1 MHAIAFAS
9 VFTALV
15 VTLLLAFKGCFDL
28 SKNRD
33 SVLVWMERG
42 QLACTG
48 LLCLSSW
55 ILTLALV
62 NRDFSFL
69 YVQEY
74 TDTFLPTFY
83 AVTAFW
89 AGQDG
94 SFLFWALMLAVLGSL
109 MIFTPGYRLMEQRT
123 KMWFWLFFLLVQ
135 GFFLLL
141 LTSVS
146 NPFVQLINPP
156 AQGNGMNPLLQNPG
170 MIFHPPLLFIGYAGF
185 TIPCCLAF
193 AHCVT
198 GSPFLWLERCR
209 NWLVIAWIFLTA
221 GIILGAWW
229 SYMELGWGGYWAWD
243 PVENASLIPW
253 FSATALLHTALIG
266 RTRKGLLKT
275 NIFLA
280 SLTLLLCFYGTFI
293 VRSGFIQSLH
303 AFGSGGVGV
312 PLMAFMILTLVVTLV
327 VIHGCRHCAS
337 RELDGMLSKPGILLI
352 VVWLLLALGGIV
364 FLGVNWPVISGL
376 WSENTVGLGP
386 DFYNRVCLPPM
397 ALVVLLL
404 GFCPWLAWK
413 SGFKSR
419 LGLALTLGTLIL
431 GGGGLYL
438 CGLIKPLALFAG
450 SSAVAVLVSIAAL
463 FMVNRP
469 LIRQPWAWGAYGVHV
484 GVALIAL
491 GIAFSGPYQINQEGI
506 LQKGNVLQVG
516 EYEILYKDFEVIPDP
531 AMTAYEARLMV
542 AKKGKPLGIL
552 TPQKRIYANFDQSF
566 AEVSIIPSFG
576 DEIYATLLGFDE
588 DENISVKISINPLVN
603 WLWIGGT
610 LMSLMAFFCLRR
622 QRGANSTQVASSG
635 SREGA

>member
-1 MHAIAFAS
+1 MQSIAFAS
-9 VFTALV
+9 LFVALV
-15 VTLLLAFKGCFDL
+15 AILLLALKGCLDL
-28 SKNRD
+28 ANKRN

-42 QLACTG
+42 QLATTG

-94 SFLFWALMLAVLGSL
+94 SFLFWALMLAVLGTIML
-109 MIFTPGYRLMEQRT
+109 FTPGYRLMEQRT
-123 KMWFWLFFLLVQ
+123 RIWFWLFFFLVQ
-135 GFFLLL
+135 GFFLML

-146 NPFVQLINPP
+146 NPFVQLVNPP
-156 AQGNGMNPLLQNPG
+156 TQGNGMNPLLQNPG
-170 MIFHPPLLFIGYAGF
+170 MIFHPPLLFIGYAAF

-193 AHCVT
+193 AHCLT
-198 GSPFLWLERCR
+198 GAPFAWLDRCR
-209 NWLVIAWIFLTA
+209 NWLLVAWIFLTA

-303 AFGSGGVGV
+303 AFGSGGVGI
-312 PLMAFMILTLVVTLV
+312 PLLIFMLLALGVTLTL
-327 VIHGCRHCAS
+327 IHGCRHYPS
-337 RELDGMLSKPGILLI
+337 RPLDGMLSKPGILLV
-352 VVWLLLALGGIV
+352 VVWLLLALGGLV

-386 DFYNRVCLPPM
+386 DFYNRVCLPPLS
-397 ALVVLLL
+397 LVVLLL

-419 LGLALTLGTLIL
+419 LGLGLTLGALIL
-431 GGGGLYL
+431 GGGGLFL
-438 CGLIKPLALFAG
+438 TGMVKPLALFAA
-450 SSAVAVLVSIAAL
+450 SSAVAVLVSIVAL
-463 FMVNRP
+463 FVINGS
-469 LIRQPWAWGAYGVHV
+469 LTRQMWAWGAYGVHV
-484 GVALIAL
+484 GVALVAL
-491 GIAFSGPYQINQEGI
+491 GIAFSGPYQVDEEAI
-506 LQKGNVLQVG
+506 LHKGEVLKVG
-516 EYEILYKDFEVIPDP
+516 DYEFLYKEFAIKPSP
-531 AMTAYEARLMV
+531 SMTAYEARLMV
-542 AKKGKPLGIL
+542 AQNGKPLGIL
-552 TPQKRIYANFDQSF
+552 TPQKRMYANFDQSF
-566 AEVSIIPSFG
+566 AEVSIIPSLG
-576 DEIYATLLGFDE
+576 DELYATLLGFDE
-588 DENISVKISINPLVN
+588 DENISIKISIHPLVN

-610 LMSLMAFFCLRR
+610 LMCLMAFFCLRR
-622 QRGANSTQVASSG
+622 QREATPVSSSTPVN
-635 SREGA
+635 

>member
-1 MHAIAFAS
+1 MHSIAFAS
-9 VFTALV
+9 LFLSLL
-15 VTLLLAFKGCFDL
+15 VTLSLSFKGCFDL
-28 SKNRD
+28 SRNRNA
-33 SVLVWMERG
+33 VLVWMERG

-48 LLCLSSW
+48 FLLLSSW

-94 SFLFWALMLAVLGSL
+94 SFLFWALMLALLGAI
-109 MIFTPGYRLMEQRT
+109 MIFTPGYRLMDQKT
-123 KMWFWLFFLLVQ
+123 KIWFWLFFFLVQ

-156 AQGNGMNPLLQNPG
+156 DQGNGMNPLLQNPG

-209 NWLVIAWIFLTA
+209 NWLIMAWIFLTA
-221 GIILGAWW
+221 GIVLGAWW

-253 FSATALLHTALIG
+253 FAATALLHTALIG

-293 VRSGFIQSLH
+293 VRSGFIESLH
-303 AFGSGGVGV
+303 AFGSGGVGM
-312 PLMAFMILTLVVTLV
+312 PLIVFMMLGLMVTLAV
-327 VIHGCRHCAS
+327 LYGCRQCES
-337 RELDGMLSKPGILLI
+337 RQLDGMFSKPGILLL

-376 WSENTVGLGP
+376 WSENTVGFGP

-397 ALVVLLL
+397 SLIVLLL

-413 SGFKSR
+413 SGAKSR
-419 LGLALTLGTLIL
+419 LGLWFTLGALVL

-438 CGLIKPLALFAG
+438 AGLIKPLSLFAG
-450 SSAVAVLVSIAAL
+450 SSAVAVLVSIPAL
-463 FMVNRP
+463 FLVNRS
-469 LIRQPWAWGAYGVHV
+469 LTRQLWAWGAYGVHV

-491 GIAFSGPYQINQEGI
+491 GIAFSGPYQINQERI
-506 LQKGNVLQVG
+506 VQKGGVLTVG
-516 EYEILYKDFEVIPDP
+516 EYEILYTDFEIKPSP
-531 AMTAYEARLMV
+531 GMTAYEARLMV
-542 AKKGKPLGIL
+542 AKNGRPLGTL
-552 TPQKRIYANFDQSF
+552 TPQKRMYANFEQPF
-566 AEVSIIPSFG
+566 AEVSIIPSLG

-588 DENISVKISINPLVN
+588 DKNISVKITINPLVN

-610 LMSLMAFFCLRR
+610 LMCVMAFFCLRR
-622 QRGANSTQVASSG
+622 QRKSGRSSRVAS
-635 SREGA
+635 EG

>member
-1 MHAIAFAS
+1 MHSIAFAS
-9 VFTALV
+9 LFTALLI
-15 VTLLLAFKGCFDL
+15 TLALACKGWFDL

-48 LLCLSSW
+48 LLCLGSW
-55 ILTLALV
+55 ILILALV
-62 NRDFSFL
+62 QRDFSFL

-94 SFLFWALMLAVLGSL
+94 SFLFWALMLAVLGTI
-109 MIFTPGYRLMEQRT
+109 MIFTPGYRLMDRRT
-123 KMWFWLFFLLVQ
+123 KLWFWLFFFLVQ

-146 NPFVQLINPP
+146 NPFVQLVNPP

-185 TIPCCLAF
+185 TLPCCIAF
-193 AHCVT
+193 AFCVT
-198 GSPFLWLERCR
+198 GHPFVWLERCR
-209 NWLVIAWIFLTA
+209 NWLVTAWIFLTA

-253 FSATALLHTALIG
+253 FAATALLHTALIG

-303 AFGSGGVGV
+303 AFGSGGIGF
-312 PLMAFMILTLVVTLV
+312 PLISFMVLALVVTLA
-327 VIHGCRHCAS
+327 VIHACRCQPS
-337 RELDGMLSKPGILLI
+337 RELDGMFSKPGILLI
-352 VVWLLLALGGIV
+352 VVWLLLTIGGIV
-364 FLGVNWPVISGL
+364 FLGVNWPLISGI
-376 WSENTVGLGP
+376 WSENTVGLGA
-386 DFYNRVCLPPM
+386 DFYNRVCLPPL

-419 LGLALTLGTLIL
+419 MGGYLTLGALIL
-431 GGGGLYL
+431 AGGALHMLGLV
-438 CGLIKPLALFAG
+438 KPLALLAG
-450 SSAVAVLVSIAAL
+450 SSAVAVLVSITAL
-463 FMVNRP
+463 FFSNRS
-469 LIRQPWAWGAYGVHV
+469 LTRRLWAWGAYGVHA
-484 GVALIAL
+484 GVALVAL
-491 GIAFSGPYQINQEGI
+491 GIAFSGPYQISQEGI
-506 LQKGNVLQVG
+506 LQKGGTLLVG
-516 EYEILYKDFEVIPDP
+516 EYEILYKDFRVIPDP

-542 AKKGKPLGIL
+542 AKQGRPLGIL
-552 TPQKRIYANFDQSF
+552 TPQKRMYANFEQSF
-566 AEVSIIPSFG
+566 AEVSIIPSLG
-576 DEIYATLLGFDE
+576 DEIYATLLGFDQ
-588 DENISVKISINPLVN
+588 DENISLKISINPLVN

-610 LMSLMAFFCLRR
+610 LMCLMAFFCLRR
-622 QRGANSTQVASSG
+622 QRRMGVDTAVGQG
-635 SREGA
+635 EKRQ